1 VRAAVTIR
9 DLSSIADCRG
19 VVAVQETVWGRDSEV
34 VPASLL
40 VVSAKRGGILIGAF
54 DEDRLI
60 GFVWSMPAWRDGL
73 ATQWSHMT
81 GVLPEW
87 RSRGVGER
95 LKLAQRD
102 RALAAG
108 VDLIEWTFDPLQA
121 ANAHFNVACLGCL
134 ASDYRVDAY
143 GDMSGP
149 LHRGTPTDRLVAEWW
164 IRRPHVE
171 RRLAARGP
179 TASSSLPLARDA
191 GVLDAPVIIERRDAN
206 DGWIASGAVTRGRTD
221 RRLLVPVPP
230 RFSEMQQQAT
240 ELALAWRLATREAFT
255 DSFARGYQVVDF
267 LLDRGQGGG
276 SYLLAQQDSTIA
288 MKP

>member
-1 VRAAVTIR
+1 MKIR

-19 VVAVQETVWGRDSEV
+19 VVDVQEAVWGRDSEI

-60 GFVWSMPAWRDGL
+60 GFVWSMPAWRDGQ

-81 GVLPEW
+81 GVRPEF
-87 RSRGVGER
+87 RGRGVGER
-95 LKLAQRD
+95 LKLAQRE
-102 RALAAG
+102 RALGAG

-134 ASDYRVDAY
+134 ASDYRIDAY
-143 GDMSGP
+143 GGMSGP

-171 RRLAARGP
+171 RRIGARGQ
-179 TASSSLPLARDA
+179 TASPSLALARDA
-191 GVLDAPVIIERRDAN
+191 GVLEAPAIVETRRDN
-206 DGWIASGAVTRGRTD
+206 HWIACGAVTLGRTD
-221 RRLLVPVPP
+221 RRLLLPVPP
-230 RFSEMQQQAT
+230 RFSDMQQQAT
-240 ELALAWRLATREAFT
+240 PLALAWRLATREAFT

-267 LLDRGQGGG
+267 LLDREHGSG
-276 SYLLAQQDSTIA
+276 SYLLAQKDSTIA